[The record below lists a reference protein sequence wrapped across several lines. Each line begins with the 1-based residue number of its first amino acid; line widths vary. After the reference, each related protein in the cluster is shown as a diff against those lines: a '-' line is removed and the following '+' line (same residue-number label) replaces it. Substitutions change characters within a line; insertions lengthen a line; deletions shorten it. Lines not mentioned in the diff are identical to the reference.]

1 VLNFS
6 ETKIMQ
12 YLLWMSSGDNFS
24 HISKATRM
32 SRNSCLS
39 ASPGISSKI
48 VKEWR
53 QFGTHVA
60 MTQCVQL

>member
-1 VLNFS
+1 
-6 ETKIMQ
+6 MQ

-32 SRNSCLS
+32 TRNSCLS
-39 ASPGISSKI
+39 ASPGIGSKI
-48 VKEWR
+48 VEEWR